1 MKDNPALRAKG
12 RPVAPRAIAV
22 LATLAMGLGSHAAF
36 AQTTNSGVSIGPSEA
51 LNPANAPPP
60 APSTHLFGDWGGIR
74 TYLDKL
80 GIDVIVDLTSETAGN
95 VSGGLQKG
103 ATSPGQIGYEADI
116 DWQKLA
122 GIPGLS
128 THTVFVTRYGSPL
141 ANTIG
146 DQVLPAQEIYGA
158 GGNVA
163 FHFVYT
169 YAEESLLNGRLDI
182 AAGRMPELNDF
193 SSSPL
198 YCNFMTNALCGNPKT
213 LPGGSVGFSSYP
225 DGVWGVRV
233 RGRPTPDTYI
243 QIGAFEVNQGL
254 YSNKFFRS
262 NLEFNTSQISGA
274 MIPVE
279 AAYEPQIGPN
289 QMQGHYKIGVGYD
302 TTNYNKFL
310 DTTSS
315 FIAGNN
321 GHEKRVGVWALA
333 DQMVVRNGP
342 GASDGLVLL
351 AGYAHMTPGTSSYT
365 DQVFAGA
372 LYSDFWAAR
381 PADTIGFLFT
391 WQSMSGSLG
400 KQQALDS
407 EFGLPFVNEAGSTN
421 PGIQTHE
428 EQIELNYDITVGHG
442 INLQPT
448 FQYVFR
454 PNAQSNIKDAA
465 VLGIKTHVN
474 F

>member
-1 MKDNPALRAKG
+1 MKEDLALRAKG

-22 LATLAMGLGSHAAF
+22 LATFAMGLGSPAAF

-51 LNPANAPPP
+51 LNPPSAPPP
-60 APSTHLFGDWGGIR
+60 APTTHLFGDWGGVR
-74 TYLDKL
+74 TYLDNL
-80 GIDVIVDLTSETAGN
+80 GIHLTIDLTSETAGN

-103 ATSPGQIGYEADI
+103 VTSPGQIGYEADI
-116 DWQKLA
+116 DWEKLA
-122 GIPGLS
+122 GVPGLS
-128 THTVFVTRYGSPL
+128 THTVFVTRYGAPL

-146 DQVLPAQEIYGA
+146 DQVLPAQEIFGS
-158 GGNVA
+158 GGDAA

-182 AAGRMPELNDF
+182 ALGRMPELNDF

-213 LPGGSVGFSSYP
+213 LPGGDVGFSSYP
-225 DGVWGVRV
+225 DGVWGGRI
-233 RGRPTPDTYI
+233 RARPTPDTYI

-254 YSNKFFRS
+254 YTNQFFRS
-262 NLEFNTSQISGA
+262 GLEFNSSQDSGA
-274 MIPVE
+274 EIPIE
-279 AAYEPQIGPN
+279 IAYEPQIGAT
-289 QMQGHYKIGVGYD
+289 QMQGHYKLGVGYD

-310 DTTSS
+310 SNLNS
-315 FIAGNN
+315 FISGKN
-321 GHEKRVGVWALA
+321 GTGQKIGFWALA

-351 AGYAHMTPGTSSYT
+351 AGYAHLTPGLSVYA

-372 LYSDFWAAR
+372 LYSDFWQAR
-381 PADTIGFLFT
+381 PSDTIGFLFT
-391 WQSMSGSLG
+391 WQSMSGALG
-400 KQQALDS
+400 KEQALDT
-407 EFGLPFVNEAGSTN
+407 EFGLPLVNEAGSTN

-428 EQIELNYDITVGHG
+428 EQIELNYDISVGHG

-465 VLGIKTHVN
+465 VLGVKTHIN

>member
-1 MKDNPALRAKG
+1 MKDNPALGAKG

-22 LATLAMGLGSHAAF
+22 LATLAMGLGSHAVF

-51 LNPANAPPP
+51 LNPPSAPPP
-60 APSTHLFGDWGGIR
+60 APTTHLFGDWGGAR
-74 TYLDKL
+74 SYLDKL
-80 GIDVIVDLTSETAGN
+80 GIDVTLDLTSETAGN
-95 VSGGLQKG
+95 VSGGLRKG
-103 ATSPGQIGYEADI
+103 VTSPGQIGFEADI

-128 THTVFVTRYGSPL
+128 THTVFVNRYGSPL

-163 FHFVYT
+163 VHFVYT

-182 AAGRMPELNDF
+182 AVGHMPELNDF

-198 YCNFMTNALCGNPKT
+198 YCNFMTNALCGNPKS
-213 LPGGSVGFSSYP
+213 LPGGDVGYSSYP
-225 DGVWGVRV
+225 DGVWGGRI

-243 QIGAFEVNQGL
+243 QIGAFEVNQNI
-254 YSNKFFRS
+254 YSNRDGFRS
-262 NLEFNTSQISGA
+262 GFAGTQGDSGA
-274 MIPVE
+274 IIPVE
-279 AAYEPQIGPN
+279 IAYEPQVGPT
-289 QMQGHYKIGVGYD
+289 QMQGHYKLGFAYD
-302 TTNYNKFL
+302 TTDYNKFF
-310 DTTSS
+310 DNVGS
-315 FIAGNN
+315 FVSGNN
-321 GHEKRVGVWALA
+321 GTGQKIGFWALA

-351 AGYAHMTPGTSSYT
+351 AGYAHLTPGTSAYA

-372 LYSDFWAAR
+372 LYSDFWQAR

-391 WQSMSGSLG
+391 WQSMSGALG
-400 KQQALDS
+400 KEQALDS
-407 EFGLPFVNEAGSTN
+407 EFGLPFANGAT
-421 PGIQTHE
+421 GIQTHE
-428 EQIELNYDITVGHG
+428 EQIELNYDISIGHG

-465 VLGIKTHVN
+465 VLGVKTHVN